1 MGDAGQGSSS
11 STTAQAGSTAPSGSA
26 SAVQGTPLSDP
37 QMLTLAR
44 LTAMYV
50 TGALPV
56 KEKAGKREKNKGT
69 ALAAQ
74 STEWDYES
82 PLDFGHDNFTVRECN
97 EVAGYPYP
105 EEGQFCGVISIDDES
120 RALLDAEFAEGKRNL
135 SRR

>member
-1 MGDAGQGSSS
+1 
-11 STTAQAGSTAPSGSA
+11 
-26 SAVQGTPLSDP
+26 
-37 QMLTLAR
+37 MLTLAR

-56 KEKAGKREKNKGT
+56 KEKAGRKGGNKGT

-82 PLDFGHDNFTVRECN
+82 PWDFGHDNFTVRECN
-97 EVAGYPYP
+97 EVEGFPYP
-105 EEGQFCGVISIDDES
+105 DKDNFVASF
-120 RALLDAEFAEGKRNL
+120 LLMRSQRPYWTQNLPSWTKNL